1 MTTRMNKTDGHA
13 CPHQQNCHHYTAKS
27 LILAKGNCNPA
38 EFMPLLV
45 DWHFELA
52 SESIRFFRL
61 ESPDALK
68 GLCIVNNYYNSAL
81 SRNQT
86 EAGEY
91 FSLLGRR
98 EQRIPI

>member
-1 MTTRMNKTDGHA
+1 MHA
-13 CPHQQNCHHYTAKS
+13 RTNNGNCHYCTAKS
-27 LILAKGNCNPA
+27 LMLAKGNCNPA

-52 SESIRFFRL
+52 SESIPFFFGWSHWML
-61 ESPDALK
+61 WKA
-68 GLCIVNNYYNSAL
+68 CVVNNYNSAL

>member
-1 MTTRMNKTDGHA
+1 MHA
-13 CPHQQNCHHYTAKS
+13 RTNNGNCHHYTAKS

-61 ESPDALK
+61 ESPDALE
-68 GLCIVNNYYNSAL
+68 GLCIVNNYNSAL